1 MLSIT
6 PTEQAAW
13 QSGTQKNLT
22 LVFDI
27 NGTTKTLDNSD
38 IVSESMSLR
47 QTVSDDASN
56 VFENVYS
63 SEFNIRVFDDGTRYK
78 GATLTVTISVTLENV
93 DGYLVD
99 SDGNRIIDSNGN
111 YLIVNTDE
119 DVTYTR
125 QLGVFEVISDKLTSD
140 GITRDLICYDSLSA
154 ILAKDYSDWHN
165 GLTYPMTIKN
175 YRIAFFGQV
184 GLTQETV
191 TLPNDSVT
199 INKNELSTVSGA
211 TILSAVLG
219 LNGCWGY
226 ISIDNVFH
234 YALPRTTADYTITD
248 NSFVQG
254 SYAFEEFQTAEYS
267 GIIFSNS
274 ITTTV
279 TDGDESHEESSEQN
293 VTVGDATGSV
303 LNFQDNILLKDKT
316 DAQLTAIGNTLLTTL
331 DGFSYTPSTVTFPA
345 YMGLELGDVFQITT
359 SKGTYS
365 FPVLDRKMSGIT
377 ALKDTFS
384 AEGVEYSAE
393 NANSLQA
400 FMAQYQAN
408 FTDVS
413 NLLNKTSK
421 IANNANTIAG
431 STNQY
436 FWHTE
441 STVYYRTEDTT
452 VDASKAYYELI
463 ASVYS
468 LVTPVGTENPSEEGW
483 YEAFIDTGAHITEV
497 PRDDFISD
505 PDNGGGNLLARSNG
519 IAVRNGL
526 TERAV
531 FGSDEIAMYAS
542 DGNTKL
548 MQIGVSANN
557 HKINTSFNVL
567 NLFNDT
573 KVLTLNKYTASDVS
587 NITINYWYSYTSAG
601 YHSTTG
607 TVTLTP
613 SSRSWSQYP
622 FNISYNLTGGNIVLT
637 VVNAEGDSTIS
648 LTGTC
653 IYTTTDIEAS
663 SMYLGA
669 YADNTQAKLLMLGNG
684 TGSSDKSNSFSVGYD
699 GDFTLSGNTPTIR
712 IETIAD
718 SAEFGV
724 DIIKCYPA
732 NQYGVNMVVGGW
744 GNTIVGSG
752 ESANNAYKNLSD
764 LNVSVSAE
772 HLLLTSDNNI
782 HLVANA
788 NTWSNYADY
797 IFGGS
802 GMFFPQTKTIYGYYD
817 TGDTSLGKLAYSALQ
832 PCSENGN
839 TILGY
844 GNYNYQEG
852 ATNIYGNNVNI
863 ITRNNVNIAGV
874 RFNPLWATDG
884 SRELWSGAYYM
895 SATQTITLSESISNQ
910 STGIVLCW
918 SAYVNGSAADYDWC
932 YTFVP
937 KWHVSHVTSG
947 HGAGFPLCT
956 VTSEWGVKYLY
967 FTTTTIKGHADNTS
981 GNNGYWVLRRV
992 IGV

>member
-13 QSGTQKNLT
+13 QSGTQKDLT

-56 VFENVYS
+56 VFGNVYS

-99 SDGNRIIDSNGN
+99 SLGRKIIDSNGN

-234 YALPRTTADYTITD
+234 YALPKTTADYTITD

-279 TDGDESHEESSEQN
+279 TDGDESHDESSEQN

-441 STVYYRTEDTT
+441 STVYFRTEDTT
-452 VDASKAYYELI
+452 VDSSKTYYQLVG
-463 ASVYS
+463 SVYTAVS
-468 LVTPVGTENPSEEGW
+468 NPTGNPSTQGW
-483 YEAFIDTGAHITEV
+483 YEAFADTGAHITEI
-497 PRDDFISD
+497 PKDDFIED
-505 PDNGGGNLLARSNG
+505 PENGGGNLLARSNG
-519 IAVRNGL
+519 IAIRNGL
-526 TERAV
+526 TELATFGQQVLIGEAV
-531 FGSDEIAMYAS
+531 
-542 DGNTKL
+542 DGKFNTL
-548 MQIGVSANN
+548 IDSNGYQIRNG
-557 HKINTSFNVL
+557 TSTAFQVL
-567 NLFNDT
+567 
-573 KVLTLNKYTASDVS
+573 
-587 NITINYWYSYTSAG
+587 
-601 YHSTTG
+601 
-607 TVTLTP
+607 
-613 SSRSWSQYP
+613 
-622 FNISYNLTGGNIVLT
+622 
-637 VVNAEGDSTIS
+637 
-648 LTGTC
+648 
-653 IYTTTDIEAS
+653 
-663 SMYLGA
+663 
-669 YADNTQAKLLMLGNG
+669 ADNTAHESWTLTVEQATPTDPYADTDTVYTQYDGYVTSVESITIMCGLPGFIKQTMSANDTFDFIRYDDVTIAQVTTSFSNGRFQMTLVLDGESAVDYQISSFSIDASVVYKTSAKAGSIIRTGLYPNSPEDYLLVVGNG
-684 TGSSDKSNSFSVGYD
+684 TPALAKNAFSV
-699 GDFTLSGNTPTIR
+699 S
-712 IETIAD
+712 
-718 SAEFGV
+718 
-724 DIIKCYPA
+724 
-732 NQYGVNMVVGGW
+732 
-744 GNTIVGSG
+744 
-752 ESANNAYKNLSD
+752 
-764 LNVSVSAE
+764 
-772 HLLLTSDNNI
+772 H
-782 HLVANA
+782 
-788 NTWSNYADY
+788 
-797 IFGGS
+797 
-802 GMFFPQTKTIYGYYD
+802 
-817 TGDTSLGKLAYSALQ
+817 
-832 PCSENGN
+832 
-839 TILGY
+839 
-844 GNYNYQEG
+844 
-852 ATNIYGNNVNI
+852 
-863 ITRNNVNIAGV
+863 
-874 RFNPLWATDG
+874 DG
-884 SRELWSGAYYM
+884 SAFVENNLTIGNQTIDSGSDGLYLNDMLYGKNVVLWSGGWYM
-895 SATQTITLSESISNQ
+895 TENHTAVLAENISAQPH
-910 STGIVLCW
+910 GIVLAW
-918 SAYVNGSAADYDWC
+918 SAYVNGATQNYDWI
-932 YTFVP
+932 YYFIP
-937 KWHVSHVTSG
+937 KWHILSANGTGV
-947 HGAGFPLCT
+947 AIPMCT
-956 VTSEWGVKYLY
+956 TDA
-967 FTTTTIKGHADNTS
+967 TTTSSGTGNGTKWGCKYIKVYNGQIVGYK
-981 GNNGYWVLRRV
+981 GNNTGNTGYWVLRKV